1 MVPIIPPFLVTNE
14 LITQFKTKGKKQLT
28 FILPV
33 KAIES
38 ILIAQFLPIENTFFF
53 FFLIGIHSMQG

>member
-38 ILIAQFLPIENTFFF
+38 IVIAQFLPTENTG
-53 FFLIGIHSMQG
+53 LIED